1 MAARIEIDPASDP
14 ASFDP
19 WKIQAVRHTLSDHPL
34 LQIDALV
41 ELGKRQQAR
50 KLVRTHTADAT
61 AGTSFA
67 DAPLLHPNDLGA
79 AATLADIAKA
89 RAWMSLL
96 NVQADPLYRR
106 LIDDVLDEVRPLVS
120 RRDPGMCYRAGWIF
134 VSSPNTI
141 TPFHMDHE
149 HNFILQISGR
159 KRLYTWDPF
168 DRVVVS
174 ERAQELF
181 HDQHSRELVTWSE
194 AWRARAR
201 VFELEPGLGGY
212 MPSTTP
218 HLVENG
224 DNPSVTISFT
234 YYTDATRQ
242 RELLYR
248 GNAQLR
254 RLGLEP
260 RPVGTSRGRDRMKHA
275 VLSGYTSARNVVRRA
290 LGRGVRDNGQ
300 PYAPA

>member
-1 MAARIEIDPASDP
+1 MSIPRIHLQPAT
-14 ASFDP
+14 FEP
-19 WKIQAVRHTLSDHPL
+19 WKVQALTHALSEHPL
-34 LQIDALV
+34 LQLDALV
-41 ELGKRQQAR
+41 ELGKRQQER
-50 KLVRTHTADAT
+50 NLVRTHSADAT

-67 DAPLLHPNDLGA
+67 EAPNLYPNTRGA
-79 AATLADIAKA
+79 VATLAEIEKAK
-89 RAWMSLL
+89 AWMSLL
-96 NVQADPLYRR
+96 NVQADPIYRQ
-106 LIDDVLDEVRPLVS
+106 LIDEILEEIRPIVA

-134 VSSPNTI
+134 VSSPGAV
-141 TPFHMDHE
+141 TPFHIDHE
-149 HNFILQISGR
+149 HNFILQIRGR

-168 DRVVVS
+168 DREVVS
-174 ERAQELF
+174 ERALELF
-181 HDQHSRELVTWSE
+181 HDQHSRALVTWNE

-224 DNPSVTISFT
+224 DGPSITISFT

-248 GNAQLR
+248 GNARMR

-260 RPVGTSRGRDRMKHA
+260 LPVGASPGRDRIKHA
-275 VLSGYTSARNVVRRA
+275 VLTGYTAAKNFVRRA
-290 LGRGVRDNGQ
+290 LEQGVRENDQ